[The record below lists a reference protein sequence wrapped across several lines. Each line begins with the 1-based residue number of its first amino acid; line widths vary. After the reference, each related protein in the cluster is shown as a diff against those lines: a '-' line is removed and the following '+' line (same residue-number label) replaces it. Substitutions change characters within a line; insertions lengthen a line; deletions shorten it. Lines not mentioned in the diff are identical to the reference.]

1 MAKKYISKIVKDGV
15 TMNIKDAE
23 ARAAI
28 AELDPASAASTQT
41 CEDII
46 DELT

>member
-1 MAKKYISKIVKDGV
+1 MAKKYISKIAKDGQ
-15 TMNIKDAE
+15 TLDIKDAE

-28 AELDPASAASTQT
+28 QPYASTQT
-41 CEDII
+41 CETII